1 MLPNSD
7 GPMQTVTD
15 RKTKPFRT
23 WSAVFALSLCAA
35 TLVASE
41 FMPISLLTPIAG
53 TLHLTEGQAGQAIS
67 VSGLFAVLTS
77 LFIAPV
83 TSRLDRRALLLALT
97 GLTVFSGVIVA
108 LAPNYPV
115 LIAGRA
121 LIGVSIGGFWS
132 MSAATMIRLV
142 SPADVPRALAILNG
156 GNAMATTVA
165 APLGSFLGQYIG
177 WRGAF
182 FCVVPI
188 AALTFV
194 WQLLTLPKMPSQER
208 KSAGAAFNVLRRQG
222 VPGGM
227 IAASLFFLG
236 QFALFTYLRPF
247 LETVTHADVTTI
259 SALLLIMGFAG
270 LVGTLLFGF
279 IVADRINASLII
291 MPLAMAALAVAF
303 TAFGDSLGAT
313 ATLMLLWGFIG
324 TAAPVGWW
332 TWLSKAL
339 PDDAEAGG
347 GLMVAVV
354 QLAITAGA
362 AGGGVLYDLGGYR
375 ATFLFSALILVLA
388 ANEKQNDKKHHKA
401 QLELARASIVSA
413 SSAA

>member
-1 MLPNSD
+1 MSSLERSSHMLPNSD

-41 FMPISLLTPIAG
+41 FMPISLLSSIAG

-222 VPGGM
+222 V
-227 IAASLFFLG
+227 
-236 QFALFTYLRPF
+236 
-247 LETVTHADVTTI
+247 
-259 SALLLIMGFAG
+259 
-270 LVGTLLFGF
+270 
-279 IVADRINASLII
+279 
-291 MPLAMAALAVAF
+291 
-303 TAFGDSLGAT
+303 
-313 ATLMLLWGFIG
+313 
-324 TAAPVGWW
+324 
-332 TWLSKAL
+332 
-339 PDDAEAGG
+339 
-347 GLMVAVV
+347 
-354 QLAITAGA
+354 
-362 AGGGVLYDLGGYR
+362 
-375 ATFLFSALILVLA
+375 
-388 ANEKQNDKKHHKA
+388 
-401 QLELARASIVSA
+401 
-413 SSAA
+413 